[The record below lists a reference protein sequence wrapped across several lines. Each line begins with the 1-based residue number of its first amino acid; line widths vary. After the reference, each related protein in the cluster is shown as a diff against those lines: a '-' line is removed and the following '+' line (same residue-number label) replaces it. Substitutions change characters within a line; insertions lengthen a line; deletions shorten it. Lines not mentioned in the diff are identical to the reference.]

1 MAGHYHCPS
10 THLGLGQPH
19 MHSNVQC
26 THSLRSVHVQFIRDW
41 VLLRGP
47 VYKVKVTVCG
57 QSSHKHM
64 HTYIYSAMYTHS
76 HNIKHLLHVLQVPP
90 MHTQTVEC
98 TECPRLT
105 CGQTCVLENLS
116 GTSSLRESPNKV
128 VSSEWRAALCSIRRQ
143 QTTQKYTH
151 AHTPHTMYH
160 CVQFGVC
167 AWLHLMQC
175 LSVDCDGLAGG
186 APHEETA
193 DL

>member
-26 THSLRSVHVQFIRDW
+26 THSLRSVHTQFIRDW
-41 VLLRGP
+41 VLLRGS
-47 VYKVKVTVCG
+47 VYKVKMTVCG

-64 HTYIYSAMYTHS
+64 HTCIHSAMYTHA
-76 HNIKHLLHVLQVPP
+76 HNIIHLLHVLQVHPGP
-90 MHTQTVEC
+90 C
-98 TECPRLT
+98 THRQWSAQCPRLT

-128 VSSEWRAALCSIRRQ
+128 VSSEWRAALCSVRRQ

-151 AHTPHTMYH
+151 AYTPHTTMYH
-160 CVQFGVC
+160 SG
-167 AWLHLMQC
+167 AYSLG
-175 LSVDCDGLAGG
+175 SVHGS
-186 APHEETA
+186 T
-193 DL
+193 